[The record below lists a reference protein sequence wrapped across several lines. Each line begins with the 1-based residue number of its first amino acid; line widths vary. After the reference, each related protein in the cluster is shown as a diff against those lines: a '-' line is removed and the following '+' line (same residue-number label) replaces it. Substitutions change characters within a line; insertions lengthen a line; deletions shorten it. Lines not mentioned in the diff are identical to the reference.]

1 VSVAENQLH
10 PLEIEDARSAAHRAS
25 ELQREVEDRL
35 KDASRKL
42 AEAERVY
49 RKKLSERIV
58 ELKAEGMAVTMC
70 GEVARG
76 EKAVADLRYN
86 RDVAAGVFEAAKQ
99 EAFRRGADR
108 RDVDTLLNWSMKR
121 DLRVDTPPADWGQQP
136 THGDGHPDFDP
147 VTGEVLSPGVRAAA

>member
-1 VSVAENQLH
+1 MTLAENQLH
-10 PLEIEDARSAAHRAS
+10 PLEIQDARQAAHRAS

-35 KDASRKL
+35 RKTSRDL
-42 AEAERVY
+42 AEAERAY

-58 ELKAEGMAVTMC
+58 ELKAEGMAATTC

-76 EKAVADLRYN
+76 EKGVADLRYQ

-121 DLRVDTPPADWGQQP
+121 DLRVDVPPADWDRQP
-136 THGDGHPDFDP
+136 NHGGGRPDFDP
-147 VTGEVLSPGVRAAA
+147 ATGEVLEPVKSAA